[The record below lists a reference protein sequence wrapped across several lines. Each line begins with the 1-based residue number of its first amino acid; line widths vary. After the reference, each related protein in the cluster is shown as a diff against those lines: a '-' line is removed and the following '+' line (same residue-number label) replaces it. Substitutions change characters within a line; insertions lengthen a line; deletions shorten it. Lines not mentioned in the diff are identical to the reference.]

1 VRKAAGGPEVRDR
14 ADGATLGTM
23 TGAPFTP
30 RRARLRRPRRGSASW
45 WPLVLTAIAIAVVAI
60 AGFALLTRRPAAGG
74 PARSSSPA
82 PSVTPSSAAASPSAA
97 PEPSPSASPARPA
110 AALPPRPHIVADP
123 QPVPILVYHHVLER
137 PKGQRLL
144 VISTRL
150 FRAQMAWLSAHGY
163 QAVTL
168 RRVYDAWTGDGVLPP
183 HPVVLTF
190 DDGYVDQVRNAAP
203 VLRQYRWPAE
213 LDLVSGALDLGDDP
227 PATRLT
233 MEMVQGLLNDG
244 WGLESH
250 SVSHPDLTELW
261 GEKLRRQL
269 VDSRDRLE
277 ELFDAQIDFFCY
289 PGGIYDRRVKLA
301 VRRAGYLA
309 ATGTRYG
316 AAVPRDLFSLGRI
329 YAYRGES
336 MANFGAR
343 LAEILAAEAD

>member
-1 VRKAAGGPEVRDR
+1 
-14 ADGATLGTM
+14 M

-30 RRARLRRPRRGSASW
+30 RGPRRRRRTASA
-45 WPLVLTAIAIAVVAI
+45 WPFVLAAVAI
-60 AGFALLTRRPAAGG
+60 AAVAVGGLFVVTRRPHAEDPGAAPSVAPS
-74 PARSSSPA
+74 PAELAGSPDPSSASPSPA
-82 PSVTPSSAAASPSAA
+82 PVEAAG
-97 PEPSPSASPARPA
+97 

-137 PKGQRLL
+137 PKGPPL
-144 VISTRL
+144 VVMSIDR

-183 HPVVLTF
+183 HPVVITF

-203 VLRQYRWPAE
+203 VLRQYHWPAE
-213 LDLVSGALDLGDDP
+213 LDLVSTAVYAGDDP
-227 PATRLT
+227 PAVSLT
-233 MEMVQGLLNDG
+233 PKMVQGLLDAG

-250 SVSHPDLTELW
+250 SASHLDLTELW
-261 GEKLRRQL
+261 GKKLRREL
-269 VDSRDRLE
+269 VDSRARLE
-277 ELFDAQIDFFCY
+277 DLFDVRVDFFCF

-316 AAVPRDLFSLGRI
+316 AATPRDLFSLARI
-329 YAYRGES
+329 YAYKGES
-336 MANFGAR
+336 MASFGSR
-343 LAEILAAEAD
+343 LQETLTAAD